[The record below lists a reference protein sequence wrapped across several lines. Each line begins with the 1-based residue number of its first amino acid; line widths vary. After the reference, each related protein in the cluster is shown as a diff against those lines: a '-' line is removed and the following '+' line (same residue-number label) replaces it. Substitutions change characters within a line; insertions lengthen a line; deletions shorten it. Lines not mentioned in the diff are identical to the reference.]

1 MNLVESSKMAMNL
14 SDGQLSQ
21 ALRAGTLPQFIVA
34 AEMTRRR
41 RTRDSGGGPQPTVVQ
56 ELMTG
61 ANAIQPQQMPQAPPQ
76 MPQQMPQ
83 QMPPQ
88 GMRAGGPIR
97 MSGQGPT
104 QLVPQ
109 SEDPTYYME
118 RMLKP
123 PPLAIAPPPDAAAED
138 YLSSLLPELAKAKEK
153 LTKSEKTQLTRALME
168 AGFAMMAS
176 KSPTLMGG
184 IGEGGKAGMSAYAAD
199 KDRTQAGL
207 MSLLQDEAR
216 VRTSQQSS
224 ADAAANRS
232 QRNWEAGI
240 YPQVAG
246 HQGEVSQ
253 YMAANR
259 AALEAGQYN
268 MGAPDREMTRKY
280 QQSQIDENAAQ
291 QKNAEYGGTPLSQF
305 LRAVEKETG
314 RKATAKEIADFEM
327 MVPRLNA
334 QTQRGMAEMYR
345 VKPEDPRVAAAR
357 DETEKLAAM
366 LFTEASRN
374 PANRTKPRD
383 VMIQEARAMALKQT
397 ATRFPPEVVQA
408 ISGNAPPAA
417 QAPAATG
424 EANYI
429 PGRGFVKQ

>member
-41 RTRDSGGGPQPTVVQ
+41 RTRDSGAGPQPTVVQ

-61 ANAIQPQQMPQAPPQ
+61 ANAIQPQPQQMPQQAPP
-76 MPQQMPQ
+76 QMPQ

-97 MSGQGPT
+97 MAGQGPT

-123 PPLAIAPPPDAAAED
+123 PPLVIAPPPEAATED
-138 YLSSLLPELAKAKEK
+138 YLSSLIPELAKAKEK

-207 MSLLQDEAR
+207 LALLQDEVR
-216 VRTSQQSS
+216 VRTGQQGM

-259 AALEAGQYN
+259 AALEAGQDNARAQANAQKPQQMPSYN
-268 MGAPDREMTRKY
+268 EMQLRY
-280 QQSQIDENAAQ
+280 LAAAGDPTA
-291 QKNAEYGGTPLSQF
+291 QKA
-305 LRAVEKETG
+305 
-314 RKATAKEIADFEM
+314 IADFDAAKASRASTGGGQR
-327 MVPRLNA
+327 PA
-334 QTQRGMAEMYR
+334 QFTPAQKTSIENR
-345 VKPEDPRVAAAR
+345 KAAAYAKLEGAVR
-357 DETEKLAAM
+357 AEKAKLLM
-366 LFTEASRN
+366 N
-374 PANRTKPRD
+374 DYTKPSSFKSEAEIDAWRD
-383 VMIQEARAMALKQT
+383 QEKQRIENNY
-397 ATRFPPEVVQA
+397 AA
-408 ISGNAPPAA
+408 SIS
-417 QAPAATG
+417 AATG
-424 EANYI
+424 EQVAPYVYGGAPAAAPAAAPTPNRKLKYN
-429 PGRGFVKQ
+429 PSTGKFE